1 MKAPRANVY
10 GRADQAAIW
19 MLLSRL
25 YLNAE
30 VYTGTPQWSAAAEYA
45 KKVMDAGFSLAPNY
59 GDNFLADNNTS
70 PEMILPICYDGVQT
84 RSWSG
89 LFFIASFISGDM
101 NALDDFG
108 TKEAWGGNRARM
120 ALVKKFASDGDL
132 SKTADTRASFWTT
145 DRTFEINKPTEF
157 TEGYSVTKF
166 KNITKSGQI
175 GHDPNQQFPDMDFPL
190 FRLAEAN
197 LTFAEATLRAGG
209 DKQAA
214 LSAINQLRKRATAT
228 QLTPS
233 ELT

>member
-1 MKAPRANVY
+1 
-10 GRADQAAIW
+10 
-19 MLLSRL
+19 MLFRS
-25 YLNAE
+25 
-30 VYTGTPQWSAAAEYA
+30 PQWSAAAEYA

-132 SKTADTRASFWTT
+132 SKTTDTRASFWTT

-197 LTFAEATLRAGG
+197 LTFAEVK
-209 DKQAA
+209 D
-214 LSAINQLRKRATAT
+214 
-228 QLTPS
+228 
-233 ELT
+233 